1 MDLDK
6 QIQLLINDAP
16 QDGVTP
22 GVVAAIAPVLKQ
34 IAGKLRHHSYYI
46 LQNLDQEWIL
56 TTLSNRANNEVE
68 KSVIYAFPTIQDIT
82 NVSALAWLDPQII
95 AVPVLVTSILFQ
107 LITLEMVDSIKFFE
121 TPGASNAGIEV
132 RREDIQNLIQVQLKQ
147 IETATTTS
155 LSQLPSDIA

>member
-6 QIQLLINDAP
+6 QIQLLIDDAP

-22 GVVAAIAPVLKQ
+22 RVVAAIAPVLKR
-34 IAGKLRHHSYYI
+34 IAGKLRYHSYYI

-82 NVSALAWLDPQII
+82 NVSAAKLDPQII
-95 AVPVLVTSILFQ
+95 AVPVLVTNILFQ
-107 LITLEMVDSIKFFE
+107 LITLEMVDSIIFFE

>member
-82 NVSALAWLDPQII
+82 NVSAAKLDPQII
-95 AVPVLVTSILFQ
+95 AVPVLVTNILFQ
-107 LITLEMVDSIKFFE
+107 LITLEMVDSIIFFE

-155 LSQLPSDIA
+155 VSQLPSDIA

>member
-6 QIQLLINDAP
+6 QIQLLIDDAP

-22 GVVAAIAPVLKQ
+22 RVVAAIAPILKQ
-34 IAGKLRHHSYYI
+34 IAGKLRYHSYYI

-82 NVSALAWLDPQII
+82 NVSAVKLDPQII
-95 AVPVLVTSILFQ
+95 AVPVLVTNILFQ
-107 LITLEMVDSIKFFE
+107 LITLEMVDSIIFCEK
-121 TPGASNAGIEV
+121 PGTLDKGIEI

-147 IETATTTS
+147 TETATTTS
-155 LSQLPSDIA
+155 VSQLPSDIA